1 MSPNDVK
8 ELLDALIAELGQP
21 LVASDSGPL
30 FVSEQWLD
38 VSTQSM
44 IRKMV
49 EQCLNGDSLSYSF
62 CVGRSVSER
71 DDAITRLAADTHRA
85 PEVKEILESLVVEQ
99 VLPLRVVNS
108 GFQLEILVDE
118 GVDYRCE
125 NMVKLKTLLEE
136 ADLDVPVR
144 HKGFSLWQ
152 EEASGDLQFSQFET
166 LANHLTSALDG
177 YGLQVRLLHH
187 GFELQKR
194 EEDKVDI
201 AEAQELAYRLETMVG
216 IRYYIQNSYR
226 DIKPGLDTEIHW
238 TTARIT
244 TALP

>member
-1 MSPNDVK
+1 MSPNNVR
-8 ELLDALIAELGQP
+8 ELLDALIAEFGLP

-30 FVSEQWLD
+30 LVSEQWD

-44 IRKMV
+44 IGKMV
-49 EQCLNGDSLSYSF
+49 EQCMNGDSLSYSF

-71 DDAITRLAADTHRA
+71 DEAITRLAADTHRA

-99 VLPLRVVNS
+99 SLPLKVVDD

-118 GVDYRCE
+118 RVDYRCDD
-125 NMVKLKTLLEE
+125 MVKLETLLEE

-144 HKGFSLWQ
+144 HNGFSLRQ
-152 EEASGDLQFSQFET
+152 EENSGDLQFSQFET
-166 LANHLTSALDG
+166 LANRLASALDG

-187 GFELQKR
+187 GFELHKS
-194 EEDKVDI
+194 EEAEVDI
-201 AEAQELAYRLETMVG
+201 AEAQELTYRLETMVG
-216 IRYYIQNSYR
+216 IRYYVQNSYR

-238 TTARIT
+238 TVARIT

>member
-1 MSPNDVK
+1 MSPNNVR
-8 ELLDALIAELGQP
+8 ELLDALIAEFGLP

-30 FVSEQWLD
+30 LVSEQWD

-44 IRKMV
+44 IGKMV
-49 EQCLNGDSLSYSF
+49 EQCMNGDSLSYSF

-71 DDAITRLAADTHRA
+71 DEAITRLAADTHRA
-85 PEVKEILESLVVEQ
+85 PEVKEILESLVMEQ
-99 VLPLRVVNS
+99 ALPLRVVDS

-118 GVDYRCE
+118 GMDYRCDD
-125 NMVKLKTLLEE
+125 MVKLETLLEE

-144 HKGFSLWQ
+144 HNGFSLWQ
-152 EEASGDLQFSQFET
+152 EEDSAELQFPQFET
-166 LANHLTSALDG
+166 LANRLASALDG

-187 GFELQKR
+187 GFELHKS
-194 EEDKVDI
+194 EEAEVDI
-201 AEAQELAYRLETMVG
+201 AEAQELTYRLETMVG
-216 IRYYIQNSYR
+216 IRYYVQNSYR

-238 TTARIT
+238 TVARIT